1 MATLYTKVY
10 EQEVLNYK
18 THLEILGYSPLT
30 VKEKYLYLKAFFK
43 YLEENK
49 IFVLEK
55 IKPKDIAGYYQSLQ
69 QKISAITGAPLT
81 GKAYREECGSS
92 RNTSA
97 I

>member
-30 VKEKYLYLKAFFK
+30 VKEKHLYLKAFFT